1 MRHAILLILIMSN
14 LLGSRSYAA
23 LSLDIINHID
33 IKAIKSINLQKVN
46 NEFKAEV
53 VVQFSTSAEAAV
65 KFKQADFVITFT
77 NGKDQKIH
85 LGTTQP
91 AEILFPAS
99 DSGHEELTET
109 KLEVL
114 VGEDNL
120 ETINRLVKLFNLI
133 GNPNSEFAMILTGST
148 EVGVKAKRG
157 WIYQGR
163 VQLEDFTFHPTI
175 QREVLFK

>member
-1 MRHAILLILIMSN
+1 MRYTFLLVIIISN
-14 LLGSRSYAA
+14 LLGVNSYA

-33 IKAIKSINLQKVN
+33 IKAIKSINLQKIN
-46 NEFKAEV
+46 DQFKAEV

-77 NGKDQKIH
+77 NGKDQEIH

-91 AEILFPAS
+91 AEIIFPAS
-99 DSGHEELTET
+99 ESGNEELSEK
-109 KLEVL
+109 KLDVL
-114 VGEDNL
+114 VGEDNI

-133 GNPNSEFAMILTGST
+133 GNPNSEFAMKLTGST
-148 EVGVKAKRG
+148 EIGVKAKRG

>member
-1 MRHAILLILIMSN
+1 MN
-14 LLGSRSYAA
+14 SYA

-33 IKAIKSINLQKVN
+33 IKAIKSINLQKIN
-46 NEFKAEV
+46 NDFQAEV

-77 NGKDQKIH
+77 DGNHQKIH

-91 AEILFPAS
+91 AEIIFPAS
-99 DSGHEELTET
+99 KSGNEELIDK

-133 GNPNSEFAMILTGST
+133 GNPNAEFAMILTGST
-148 EVGVKAKRG
+148 EIGVKAKRG

>member
-1 MRHAILLILIMSN
+1 MRYIILLVLIISN
-14 LLGSRSYAA
+14 LLGTNGYA

-33 IKAIKSINLQKVN
+33 IKAIKSINLQRIN

-65 KFKQADFVITFT
+65 KFKQADFAITFT
-77 NGKDQKIH
+77 NGKDQKIY

-91 AEILFPAS
+91 TEIIFPAS
-99 DSGHEELTET
+99 KSGNEELSEQ
-109 KLEVL
+109 KLDVL